1 VILIVWF
8 GVKAA
13 LSASQGGGGF
23 HFAKFADL
31 ILMIAFGLG
40 MLTYYSTPIPGTSY
54 SFSDLITKEGLN
66 IANQIESDQTQ
77 QIANAITNEEQEL
90 GSPPGSFNI
99 LEDLTYLL
107 ITVILATMEAVAF
120 GVIAYGYVAS
130 AVCVLIGPVFIP
142 WFIVPK
148 MDWLFWGW
156 LKAFIGF
163 SFYQVVAAAF
173 IYVFSKVL
181 TGCSRPS
188 ARSHLER
195 SYRPACAADF
205 ALRLHLRSGQNPR
218 THQCHPQRPRRHLG
232 QRDGRVIMPK
242 THNELPIT
250 DAGHKFLELYAEPVV
265 TNTYLK
271 VAILVLSVVTLA
283 SLALLYRAQ
292 TAALRLKPL
301 VISISD
307 IGRGQVVNYADFSKV
322 PVERVSKYYLARWA
336 QLYYGRNHATLQR
349 DFAESLNFFSNE
361 LQGATL
367 ARVTKAKTLETFLL
381 DPSAPNVDIE
391 IKAVV
396 LDDTRQ
402 APYRAHI
409 EFEKVFYSL
418 GDQQE
423 QSRERWTANVVYGF
437 RDEVP
442 NAMLLTNPLGVV
454 ISYVHEDQAFGS

>member
-1 VILIVWF
+1 
-8 GVKAA
+8 
-13 LSASQGGGGF
+13 
-23 HFAKFADL
+23 
-31 ILMIAFGLG
+31 
-40 MLTYYSTPIPGTSY
+40 
-54 SFSDLITKEGLN
+54 
-66 IANQIESDQTQ
+66 
-77 QIANAITNEEQEL
+77 
-90 GSPPGSFNI
+90 
-99 LEDLTYLL
+99 
-107 ITVILATMEAVAF
+107 MEATAF
-120 GVIAYGYVAS
+120 CVIAYGYVAA
-130 AVCVLIGPVFIP
+130 AVCVLIGPIFIP

-163 SFYQVVAAAF
+163 SFYQVVASAF
-173 IYVFSKVL
+173 IFVFAKVL
-181 TGCSRPS
+181 ANMFQVIGTISIS
-188 ARSHLER
+188 NAFH
-195 SYRPACAADF
+195 RPARTAGHARRVCLWPLQDTGADG
-205 ALRLHLRSGQNPR
+205 L
-218 THQCHPQRPRRHLG
+218 HPQRARRQLG
-232 QRDGRVIMPK
+232 QPHGKLIMTK
-242 THNELPIT
+242 QTTFATT

-271 VAILVLSVVTLA
+271 VAIIVLSIVALVL
-283 SLALLYRAQ
+283 LALLYRAQ

-301 VISISD
+301 VISVSD
-307 IGRGQVVNYADFSKV
+307 IGRGQVVNYSDFSKV

-336 QLYYGRNHATLQR
+336 ELYYGRNHATLQR

-361 LQGATL
+361 LQSATL

-409 EFEKVFYSL
+409 EFEKVFYSP

-454 ISYVHEDQAFGS
+454 ISYVHEDQAFGD